1 MTGVVPTLAL
11 VTHGPGETQALAARL
26 AQRLEAGDVIW
37 LSGDLGAGKT
47 TFTQGLGRGLDIA
60 VPINSPTFV
69 LIREYVG
76 RLPLYHIDLYRL
88 GDAREVAALGLPDYL
103 AGDGVCVLEWAER
116 LDARGEMPGLHIR
129 IEQQSPGLPHSH
141 ADDYALW
148 PPQEQ
153 WPLENAAT
161 PKDERPSAVEPR
173 GESARALTFAA
184 AGERAERLLGALRE
198 DNLSD
203 AARN

>member
-1 MTGVVPTLAL
+1 MYNHAVVPTLAL
-11 VTHGPGETQALAARL
+11 TTHGPGETQALAARL
-26 AQRLEAGDVIW
+26 AQQLEAGDVIW
-37 LSGDLGAGKT
+37 LSGELGAGKT

-88 GDAREVAALGLPDYL
+88 SDAREVAALGLSDYL

-129 IEQQSPGLPHSH
+129 M
-141 ADDYALW
+141 
-148 PPQEQ
+148 
-153 WPLENAAT
+153 
-161 PKDERPSAVEPR
+161 EPR
-173 GESARALTFAA
+173 GESARGLTLAA
-184 AGERAERLLGALRE
+184 AGGRAERLLGVLRK
-198 DNLSD
+198 DNLPD

>member
-1 MTGVVPTLAL
+1 MYNHGVVPTLAFL
-11 VTHGPGETQALAARL
+11 THGPLETQALAARL
-26 AQRLEAGDVIW
+26 AQQLEAGDVIW
-37 LSGDLGAGKT
+37 LSGELGAGKT

-88 GDAREVAALGLPDYL
+88 SDAREVAALGLSDYL

-129 IEQQSPGLPHSH
+129 IEPPLASLLHPGRED
-141 ADDYALW
+141 AW
-148 PPQEQ
+148 GV
-153 WPLENAAT
+153 
-161 PKDERPSAVEPR
+161 RPSAVEPR
-173 GESARALTFAA
+173 GESVRALTLAA
-184 AGERAERLLGALRE
+184 TGERAEQLLGALRE
-198 DNLSD
+198 DNRFD